1 LEYTVIYDDLPSFV
15 EGCARDFGLSVHIS
29 LDGLSLLFDAG
40 GRAEVLLNNARAA
53 GLDLSKVRSVV
64 VSHPHLDHTGGLMGL
79 ASGGPTV
86 YIPYGQ
92 HKGLQ
97 EWLGSIGLKDVVV
110 VKGIREL
117 YRGVYVIP
125 FPESQISEQALLVES
140 GGGYTMFVGCSHPG
154 VHYMVG
160 KAVREGFK
168 VERVVG
174 GLHLSG
180 QPEYRV
186 RATVME
192 LKRLG
197 VKELLP
203 LHCSGD
209 LVLQYAS
216 LLGMLRDRPF
226 LCRTYRA

>member
-1 LEYTVIYDDLPSFV
+1 MEYTVIYDDLPSFI
-15 EGCARDFGLSVHIS
+15 EGCTRDFGLSVHIS
-29 LDGLSLLFDAG
+29 LEGLSLLFDAG
-40 GRAEVLLNNARAA
+40 SRPEVLLKNSRTA
-53 GLDLSKVRSVV
+53 GLDLSKIRLVV
-64 VSHPHLDHTGGLMGL
+64 VSHPHTDHTGGLKAL

-86 YIPYGQ
+86 YVPHGQ

-97 EWLGSIGLKDVVV
+97 EWLNLIGLKEVVV
-110 VKGIREL
+110 VKGVREL

-160 KAVREGFK
+160 RAVEEGFK

-180 QPEYRV
+180 QPEYKA

-209 LVLQYAS
+209 LVLQYAN
-216 LLGMLRDRPF
+216 LLGMLREKPS
-226 LCRTYRA
+226 LCKTYRA